1 MPLHDKV
8 NDIEQIVIIC
18 VLITFMIVSQHFY
31 IKYDI

>member
-8 NDIEQIVIIC
+8 NDIEKIVIIC
-18 VLITFMIVSQHFY
+18 ALITFMIVLQHFD